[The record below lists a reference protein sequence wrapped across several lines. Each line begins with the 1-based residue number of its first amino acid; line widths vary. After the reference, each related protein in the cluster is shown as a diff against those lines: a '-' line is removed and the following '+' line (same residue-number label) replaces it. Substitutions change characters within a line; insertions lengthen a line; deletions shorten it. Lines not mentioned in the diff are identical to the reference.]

1 MNARFLLDT
10 NILSEPLCPK
20 PHPKVMARW
29 REHHD
34 EAATAPVVWHELWY
48 GCRRL
53 PESAKRRAIEGYLTQ
68 VVGPSLPILAFDE
81 RAAEWH
87 AVERARLIKAG
98 KTPSYADGQIAA
110 IAATQD
116 LILVTFN
123 TADYA
128 PFRGLKIEDWRR

>member
-1 MNARFLLDT
+1 
-10 NILSEPLCPK
+10 
-20 PHPKVMARW
+20 MARL

-34 EAATAPVVWHELWY
+34 EAATASVVWHELWY

-128 PFRGLKIEDWRR
+128 PFQGLKIEDWRR